1 MRRMITNT
9 SIVTS
14 RKGLCSAMHF
24 TFHDSGL
31 LRDLAALAMTDGL
44 SSIAKL
50 PTSKWFSALPSSD
63 NSSLL
68 VTKPASC
75 SFWR

>member
-1 MRRMITNT
+1 
-9 SIVTS
+9 VF
-14 RKGLCSAMHF
+14 GHAF

-31 LRDLAALAMTDGL
+31 LRDLTGLGDDRRTELDRKAAHFEVIQPPCL
-44 SSIAKL
+44 
-50 PTSKWFSALPSSD
+50 SSD

-75 SFWR
+75 SFCR